1 MKLLYCSGCRHSSPW
16 ASLDLS
22 LMFFCSLAAYCY
34 FLPTVKEFWPA
45 LLFLRGCFSKQTNK
59 QKNYRSHWWA
69 HIYSACIHGK
79 AGKFLKGRIKT
90 ERKRMLEQTIL
101 NQCMKDLPLPFPAAS
116 LAFLKFTKDFYLK
129 MRFLFTGLAK
139 TI

>member
-1 MKLLYCSGCRHSSPW
+1 
-16 ASLDLS
+16 
-22 LMFFCSLAAYCY
+22 
-34 FLPTVKEFWPA
+34 
-45 LLFLRGCFSKQTNK
+45 
-59 QKNYRSHWWA
+59 
-69 HIYSACIHGK
+69 
-79 AGKFLKGRIKT
+79 
-90 ERKRMLEQTIL
+90 MLEQTIL